1 LVSCHVT
8 TWRHNPEDRGF
19 NRHYR
24 ENRRSRVFCYLFWNE
39 VSTLVEEQRSHADEN
54 KASENC
60 LKLVRKKWAGYL
72 GYYMTK
78 NMWHVQVT

>member
-1 LVSCHVT
+1 
-8 TWRHNPEDRGF
+8 
-19 NRHYR
+19 
-24 ENRRSRVFCYLFWNE
+24 
-39 VSTLVEEQRSHADEN
+39 VEEQRSHADEN